1 MREKKIKAVWWKRY
15 FAMLLSLVM
24 AVSCLQGN
32 ELAFVHAEEA
42 VPVLKVNGI
51 DMLTS
56 TGPVTIGGG
65 TAVYD
70 AEANILS
77 ISGITTN
84 VYNQPA
90 ILCENMDLA
99 IRVSGENTLEVDG
112 ITEENWGKYDASSL
126 RIRSGNVTMQG
137 TGAINAPKGIDVT
150 GSLSVTD
157 TEINAVL
164 VYYNVSKAAVDVRGS
179 MRLLGNA
186 KLRAQ
191 GGKGTDM
198 YGSAIYFDGGQ
209 DENVIGT
216 FELAGNAVVELTCGD
231 PESDVE
237 HGYGICANR
246 NAELYLS
253 ENASLSV
260 LGENCSAIAV
270 GKLFL
275 DDSAKLNASIKADKN
290 GGTNYAMAITFW
302 KTLELNGESEITCDS
317 DFVTLYDY
325 WDMNDAETVAV
336 NLNGSSKLNLEGKS
350 NVCAYGLKMSF
361 QVNDNAALSVT
372 APGNAVRVNNLTI
385 NDSANVTVVNTQKAE
400 EEELHALR
408 AMDTLTVNG
417 GTLNVSATNHKGQV
431 AGLKNVTVTGG
442 NIKAGTL
449 ETGEE
454 GNITVSGAESF
465 EVDEFVSQKPLT
477 FYVTAAKEF
486 KDFITLEKTIYQV
499 GENVTFSI
507 NNYTADKIL
516 VNGEEIT
523 GNSFTMPGKPAV
535 ITLEGKPF
543 DADYTKVDQAL
554 TTVPTDLSKYTKQ
567 TAEAVNQAVE
577 AVVRDLDIRHQSE
590 VDAMAQAI
598 QEAVQKLTLRAD
610 YSKVE
615 EAIASVPKDLTN
627 YTEETVTAVNEALKA
642 VIEEL
647 DITHQKEV
655 DAMAEA
661 IETAVGNLQYKSAD
675 YSKVEE
681 AIASVPKDLTKYT
694 EETVAAVNE
703 ALKAVVEE
711 LDITHQEEVDAMAEE
726 IETTVKNLQYKPA
739 DYSKVEEAI
748 ASVPKDL
755 TKYTEE
761 TVTALNKV
769 LEAVKRDLDIM
780 HQEEVDA
787 MAEAIQEGVKN
798 LALKSEEDPQP
809 PRITPPAVPKSVK
822 AKSAAYNKIQISWKK
837 VKNASGYE
845 IYQYNSKTK
854 KYIKIGSTTKISY
867 TKKGLTT
874 GTVYKFKVRAYRKE
888 SGQTVR
894 GKFSAVVS
902 TKPALT
908 KVTGFKKGKIKKKAI
923 TMSWK
928 KVSGANGYRILR
940 ATSKKGKYKV
950 IKTITKG
957 KIVKF
962 TDKKVKSRKNYYYK
976 IQGYR
981 KVGKKKVYGGYSKII
996 KFKAK

>member
-15 FAMLLSLVM
+15 FAILLSLAM
-24 AVSCLQGN
+24 AVSCLQCN

-56 TGPVTIGGG
+56 TEPVTIGGG
-65 TAVYD
+65 TAAYD
-70 AEANILS
+70 AGSNTLS

-84 VYNQPA
+84 VYNEPA

-99 IRVSGENTLEVDG
+99 IQVSGENTLEVDG
-112 ITEENWGKYDASSL
+112 ITEENWGKYNASSL

-137 TGAINAPKGIDVT
+137 AGVINAPKGIEVK
-150 GSLSVTD
+150 GSFSVTD

-164 VYYNVSKAAVDVRGS
+164 EYYNFDKSAIDVRGS

-191 GGKGTDM
+191 GGKGKTM
-198 YGSAIYFDGGQ
+198 YGSAVYFDGGQ
-209 DENVIGT
+209 DQSMIGT
-216 FELAGNAVVELTCGD
+216 FELAGNAVVELTCGE
-231 PESDVE
+231 PGSDIE
-237 HGYGICANR
+237 HGYGICTNR

-253 ENASLSV
+253 GNASLSIS
-260 LGENCSAIAV
+260 GENCSAIAV

-302 KTLELNGESEITCDS
+302 KALELNGESELTCDS

-325 WDMNDAETVAV
+325 WNMNDAETVAV

-350 NVCAYGLKMSF
+350 NVCAYGPKMSF

-385 NDSANVTVVNTQKAE
+385 NDNANVTVVNTQGAE

-408 AMDTLTVNG
+408 AMDTLTING

-431 AGLKNVTVTGG
+431 AGLKNVTVNGG

-486 KDFITLEKTIYQV
+486 KDFITLEKTVYQV
-499 GENVTFSI
+499 GETVTFSI

-554 TTVPTDLSKYTKQ
+554 ATVPTDLSKYTKQ
-567 TAEAVNQAVE
+567 TVEAVNQAVE
-577 AVVRDLDIRHQSE
+577 AVVRDLDIRHQ
-590 VDAMAQAI
+590 Q
-598 QEAVQKLTLRAD
+598 
-610 YSKVE
+610 
-615 EAIASVPKDLTN
+615 
-627 YTEETVTAVNEALKA
+627 
-642 VIEEL
+642 
-647 DITHQKEV
+647 EV

-661 IETAVGNLQYKSAD
+661 IETAVQKLTLRAD
-675 YSKVEE
+675 Y
-681 AIASVPKDLTKYT
+681 
-694 EETVAAVNE
+694 N
-703 ALKAVVEE
+703 
-711 LDITHQEEVDAMAEE
+711 
-726 IETTVKNLQYKPA
+726 
-739 DYSKVEEAI
+739 KVEEAI

-761 TVTALNKV
+761 TVTAVN
-769 LEAVKRDLDIM
+769 EAVEAVVEELDIT

-787 MAEAIQEGVKN
+787 MAEAIETAVGNLKYKSADYSKVEEAVANVPKDLTKYTEETVTALKEAMEAVVEGLDITHQEEVDAMAAAIQEAVKN
-798 LALKSEEDPQP
+798 LVKKPGKEPQP
-809 PRITPPAVPKSVK
+809 PRITAPAVPKSVK
-822 AKSAAYNKIQISWKK
+822 AKSATYNKIKISWKK
-837 VKNASGYE
+837 VTNASGYE

-867 TKKGLTT
+867 TKKGLKT
-874 GTVYKFKVRAYRKE
+874 GTVYKFKVRAYRKGT
-888 SGQTVR
+888 GQTVR
-894 GKFSAVVS
+894 GKFSKVVS
-902 TKPALT
+902 AKPILS
-908 KVTGFKKGKIKKKAI
+908 KVTGFKKGKITKRAI
-923 TMSWK
+923 SMSWK
-928 KVSGANGYRILR
+928 KVNGANGYRVFR
-940 ATSKKGKYKV
+940 AASKKGKYKV

-976 IQGYR
+976 IRAYR
-981 KVGKKKVYGGYSKII
+981 EVGKKKIYGGYSKII
-996 KFKAK
+996 KFRAK

>member
-24 AVSCLQGN
+24 AVSCLQCN
-32 ELAFVHAEEA
+32 ELAFVYAEEA

-56 TGPVTIGGG
+56 TEPVTIGGG
-65 TAVYD
+65 TAAYD
-70 AEANILS
+70 AGSNTLS
-77 ISGITTN
+77 ISGIITD

-99 IRVSGENTLEVDG
+99 IQVSGENTLEVDG

-137 TGAINAPKGIDVT
+137 AGTINAPKGIDVT
-150 GSLSVTD
+150 GNLSVTD

-191 GGKGTDM
+191 GGKGTGM

-209 DENVIGT
+209 DESVIGT

-253 ENASLSV
+253 ENASLSIS
-260 LGENCSAIAV
+260 GENCSAIAV

-275 DDSAKLNASIKADKN
+275 DDSAKLNASVKADKN
-290 GGTNYAMAITFW
+290 GGTSYAMAITFW
-302 KTLELNGESEITCDS
+302 KALELNGESEITCDS

-325 WDMNDAETVAV
+325 WNMNDAETVAV

-350 NVCAYGLKMSF
+350 NVCAYGPKMSF

-372 APGNAVRVNNLTI
+372 APGNALRVNNLTI
-385 NDSANVTVVNTQKAE
+385 NDSANVTVVNTQEAG

-431 AGLKNVTVTGG
+431 AGLKNVTITGG

-477 FYVTAAKEF
+477 FYVAAAKEVE
-486 KDFITLEKTIYQV
+486 DFITLEKSVYQV
-499 GENVTFSI
+499 GETVTFSI

-554 TTVPTDLSKYTKQ
+554 ATVPTDLSKYTKQ
-567 TAEAVNQAVE
+567 TAETVSQAVE
-577 AVVRDLDIRHQSE
+577 AVVRGLDIRRQSE
-590 VDAMAQAI
+590 VDAMAEVI
-598 QEAVQKLTLRAD
+598 QEAVQKL
-610 YSKVE
+610 K
-615 EAIASVPKDLTN
+615 
-627 YTEETVTAVNEALKA
+627 LK
-642 VIEEL
+642 
-647 DITHQKEV
+647 
-655 DAMAEA
+655 
-661 IETAVGNLQYKSAD
+661 AD

-694 EETVAAVNE
+694 EETVRAVNE
-703 ALKAVVEE
+703 AVEAVIEE
-711 LDITHQEEVDAMAEE
+711 LDITHQKEVNE
-726 IETTVKNLQYKPA
+726 
-739 DYSKVEEAI
+739 
-748 ASVPKDL
+748 
-755 TKYTEE
+755 
-761 TVTALNKV
+761 
-769 LEAVKRDLDIM
+769 
-780 HQEEVDA
+780 
-787 MAEAIQEGVKN
+787 MAEAIQEAIKN
-798 LALKSEEDPQP
+798 LVLKSEEEPQP
-809 PRITPPAVPKSVK
+809 PRITPPAAPKSVK
-822 AKSAAYNKIQISWKK
+822 ARSAAYNKIKISWKK

-854 KYIKIGSTTKISY
+854 KYIRIGSTTKFSY
-867 TKKGLTT
+867 TKNALKT
-874 GTVYKFKVRAYRKE
+874 GTVYKFKVRAYRKV

-894 GKFSAVVS
+894 GKFSSVVS
-902 TKPALT
+902 AKPALAA
-908 KVTGFKKGKIKKKAI
+908 VAGFKKGKIKKKSI
-923 TMSWK
+923 SMSWK
-928 KVSGANGYRILR
+928 KVVGASGYRVLR

-957 KIVKF
+957 KIIKF

-976 IQGYR
+976 IQAYR

-996 KFKAK
+996 KFRTK